1 MFLMAARVKMMAST
15 HIWSTAWL
23 YTCFTT
29 PKSHQHTFTQQPEY
43 RLLLNAHIN
52 MCAHGR
58 QILNMSKQDQ
68 QGRKIAEA
76 SNVRSGGEMWFLL
89 YPHPG
94 QPHKHHNKFNS
105 GLLPCTLSTLQS
117 IYTLAFVRARLVL
130 SFPHLYSSHVCVF
143 QRKEMQ
149 MCRFPTSLG
158 NATGRLDREIK
169 QSCRDACG
177 KVAIKYSLTTI
188 QTLSGATSGQVKKLN
203 RDFMQ

>member
-1 MFLMAARVKMMAST
+1 
-15 HIWSTAWL
+15 
-23 YTCFTT
+23 
-29 PKSHQHTFTQQPEY
+29 
-43 RLLLNAHIN
+43 
-52 MCAHGR
+52 MCAWKINSKHVQTGPAR
-58 QILNMSKQDQ
+58 QEDRWGINF
-68 QGRKIAEA
+68 R
-76 SNVRSGGEMWFLL
+76 VWGEIWFLL

-105 GLLPCTLSTLQS
+105 GLLPCTPSPLRSNSTLV
-117 IYTLAFVRARLVL
+117 LVFVHARLLL

-169 QSCRDACG
+169 QSRRDVCG

-188 QTLSGATSGQVKKLN
+188 QTLSRATSGQVKKLN